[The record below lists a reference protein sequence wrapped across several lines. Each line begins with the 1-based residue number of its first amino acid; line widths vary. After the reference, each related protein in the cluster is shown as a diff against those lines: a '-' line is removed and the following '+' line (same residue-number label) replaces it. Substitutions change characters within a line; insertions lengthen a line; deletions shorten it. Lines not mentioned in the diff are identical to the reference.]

1 MDGDK
6 LVELGMGAGV
16 TAGVATFL
24 KAFGRIN
31 TIEGRVKSLED
42 ALVTATKQN
51 DLQSLHMEKLGDKMV
66 ELSIAMSA
74 LAATMKVVANDRN
87 DSRGD

>member
-6 LVELGMGAGV
+6 MVEMGIGAGV
-16 TAGVATFL
+16 TAGVASIVR
-24 KAFGRIN
+24 AFGKIT

-42 ALVTATKQN
+42 ALVTSTKQN

-87 DSRGD
+87 ESRGD